1 MEKLFTIEI
10 GTPQFRI
17 HETEGSNS
25 KHYFVYSQEMLTNDL
40 EGGIVKENLKDARQ
54 VTTKDRVDVVHT
66 GEIVLS
72 LTSGTACIVSSQHE
86 GFLLTKNFCKVY
98 PAKNVHAL
106 YLVYLFNEDHTVR
119 KSLKKSKN
127 EGLVTMITS
136 KQLEALEF
144 PKLPSF
150 EVQKLIGELYFNQ
163 KKLTS
168 LQTEN
173 AKLKEKMVIESI
185 RRYEDDRI

>member
-1 MEKLFTIEI
+1 MEKLFTIET

-17 HETEGSNS
+17 HETENPNS
-25 KHYFVYSQEMLTNDL
+25 KHYFVYNQEMLTNDL
-40 EGGIVKENLKDARQ
+40 EGAIVKDNLRDARQ
-54 VTTKDRVDVVHT
+54 VTTNDCVDVVHA

-86 GFLLTKNFCKVY
+86 GFLLTKNFCKIY
-98 PAKNVHAL
+98 PAKNVNAL
-106 YLVYLFNEDHTVR
+106 YLVYLFNEDQTVM
-119 KSLKKSKN
+119 KSLKKNKN
-127 EGLVTMITS
+127 EGLVTMITT

-168 LQTEN
+168 LQMEN
-173 AKLKEKMVIESI
+173 AKLKEKMIIELI
-185 RRYEDDRI
+185 RRYKDDRI